1 VHYRSRN
8 ADLIQFSND
17 NFYSARLQSIPAHP
31 NRRSRFAPLTLYRAN
46 GVYDKRANVAEAERV
61 CQIVRDLLK
70 RAQPPSIGIACFNI
84 TQRDLI
90 IEKLEELA
98 SSDAD
103 FGKAL
108 AAARDR
114 QGAGVF
120 TGLFVKNLE
129 NVQGDERDHMII
141 STTYGP
147 DVKGRFYRRFGPL
160 GRSGG
165 GRRLNVLVTRARD
178 EVHLVTSIPEAV
190 YRHAPPIPPGETP
203 GGAWLLFAYL
213 RYAEELA
220 TAYEKSHE
228 WLQKAQAAAEPTV
241 EIYSSRFPSAFS
253 GALAR
258 TLQAR
263 HRIGSDVHWGND
275 GFCVDVALRHNAR
288 IEDVTIGV
296 LCDMNRFDTAAD
308 PVEWEIFRTAL
319 LKSQGWTL
327 HHVWTPH
334 FLRDPQTGLAKIA
347 KDHAAEIARSNEHDA
362 IRVV

>member
-1 VHYRSRN
+1 
-8 ADLIQFSND
+8 LIQFSND

-31 NRRSRFAPLTLYRAN
+31 NHRSRFAPLTLYRAN

-103 FGKAL
+103 FGKSL

-114 QGAGVF
+114 RGAGVF

-178 EVHLVTSIPEAV
+178 EVHLVTSVPEIV
-190 YRHAPPIPPGETP
+190 YRNAPPIPPGETP

-220 TAYEKSHE
+220 AAYEKSHE
-228 WLQKAQAAAEPTV
+228 WLQKAQAAAEPSV
-241 EIYSSRFPSAFS
+241 EIYPSRFPSAFS
-253 GALAR
+253 GALAK

-275 GFCVDVALRHNAR
+275 GFCVDVALRHPAR